1 MHSFELLNDVSLRK
15 YLSIFIYRT
24 KKELL
29 NVRGIT
35 EAKAEKIFE
44 AAGKIERM
52 NFQSGMAILE
62 KRKKIRR
69 ISTGSPSFDMLLRG
83 GIES

>member
-44 AAGKIERM
+44 AAGKIESM